1 MKNKVLL
8 FATIVAMSTLNAG
21 IVKAA
26 DVTNWE
32 GLGTAGDITIKND
45 ISASGDT
52 KIINLSPGSG
62 QTIDGG
68 GYSITGADGY
78 YFKSVGTGDVIM
90 KNLGKYSD
98 GSAQSNTFSYVD
110 MNGDT
115 LYKTIDASVNSFKRF
130 VYKESNTQDVASFNI
145 SNSVFA
151 NNVGTLFRFN
161 QPKSALSIKDSIIYN
176 NSAASEPSI
185 INSNSIEMNE
195 LSLKNVI
202 MANNSGQYNIN
213 VAAQNIVV
221 EDSTF
226 YKNTDTSDG
235 GVMSGTG
242 TIKVKNSYF
251 GENESSGD
259 GGALLI
265 KGGTGITIEGSKFE
279 DNYAGGDGGA
289 IYFYSNAQVDSI
301 KNTQFINNHN
311 GAYDGGAISTG
322 GALIKNID
330 NVVFENN
337 KTYRLGGG
345 MWYGMAA
352 GYEDS
357 GSVLINNTVFKNNE
371 AGVGGGLV
379 FGGGIANTK
388 YIVNSK
394 FTDNTA
400 TADNHLVALDFDWGQ
415 PEGPLGG
422 GVYTEW
428 IPTTYINTSFEN
440 NKAVPDD
447 NGDSSG
453 GAIFFVGD
461 SDDFP
466 FSIVDS
472 TFSDNSAGTGGAIYV
487 RDNNLSIIAS
497 AKDVIFSGNTAS
509 KNSDTFNAGSDIY
522 FDTTTNS
529 AELATLYLNA
539 SEGKKVVFNG
549 SIGVAEGENN
559 AAIDINKSGVTYNT
573 YDGTTE
579 TAVNAGTGGE
589 IQFNGRVGDAN
600 NYFSSINL
608 YGGTLSIGQNS
619 TATNPDGLI
628 NDNNFYVKGNST
640 LNTAN
645 GVIGEFAPNAF
656 EIISGATLD
665 YQFDIDLAGGVS
677 DKLVITN
684 NEGTLRLSILN
695 VINDTDADG
704 LRIKYSDN
712 NINGIL
718 HDDYEIT
725 TSHDTYDVTAENGN
739 DGSFVVFTA
748 THTGGGLP
756 SAIIA
761 ESDQYIITNG
771 QDENVVAWG
780 SNTGNVITHDIDING
795 NGQSI
800 YTENNL
806 DGMVANQGTNVVLRN
821 IKELSGF
828 NNALTNNGGTLSII
842 DSNVVNNT
850 GVADITNNSGSVI
863 IEAASKEITIGSD
876 NTANALLSDGGTVNI
891 TGSNKVTFNGNVTGT
906 NDASMNIS
914 TDTTFNGD
922 VSGINIAQQSGTVDI
937 GNFSGA
943 DYTLDDGTLNL
954 GESGIFAPDTF
965 ELNQGTVHIADE
977 SLFSPQVNVFNGGN
991 LNAINGSVGSLN
1003 FNSLTLENIINLA
1016 VDIDLNRE
1024 IMDRISASSVSGD
1037 GIIKVNQFNVLSDTE
1052 KSSISIPFA
1061 SDNLKDR
1068 VSTDIQS
1075 IEGKIYKYNI
1085 NYDNKTGQFNIV
1097 GGGNKSDG
1105 YSPSVMASPVAA
1117 QLQGYLTQL
1126 NSYDEAFRNMDMYML
1141 MPKSVRQAMKY
1152 KNRVAVNSSDFSYDG
1167 SKSIYDDNTGWV
1179 RTHTTFENVPL
1190 KNGPKVSNVAY
1201 GIYFGGE
1208 SQLYDL
1214 GKGWEGIWG
1223 LYAGYNGSHQSYNGI
1238 SMYQN
1243 GGTLGILGMAYKGNF
1258 FQGLTINTGANGGEA
1273 STRYGNEDFSMLMAG
1288 IASKTGYNIEFKQG
1302 RYIVQP
1308 SLLLSYS
1315 FVNSFDYTNAAG
1327 IHISSDPLHA
1337 IQVEPNIKFIA
1348 NLKNGW
1354 QPYASVGM
1362 VWNLMDKTH
1371 YHANDVSLPELSVKP
1386 YVKYGVGVRKSW
1398 GERFTGFIQTFITN
1412 GGRNGV
1418 GMQVGFR
1425 WALGGKKSVSK
1436 ANK

>member
-21 IVKAA
+21 IAKAT

-52 KIINLSPGSG
+52 KIINLSPGNG

-68 GYSITGADGY
+68 GFSITGNDGY
-78 YFKSVGTGDVIM
+78 YFKSVGTGNVVM
-90 KNLGKYSD
+90 NNLGKYSD
-98 GSAQSNTFSYVD
+98 GSAEASTFSYID
-110 MNGDT
+110 MNGNT

-130 VYKESNTQDVASFNI
+130 VVKENNTSDVASFAVN
-145 SNSVFA
+145 NSVFA
-151 NNVGTLFRFN
+151 NNVGTLFGFN

-213 VAAQNIVV
+213 ASARNILI

-226 YKNTDTSDG
+226 YKNTATSGGSVLDG
-235 GVMSGTG
+235 AGSLK
-242 TIKVKNSYF
+242 IKNSYF
-251 GENESSGD
+251 RENETSND
-259 GGALLI
+259 GGAI
-265 KGGTGITIEGSKFE
+265 RFPSGSGITIEDSVFE

-289 IYFYSNAQVDSI
+289 IWYAQLVSSPYFVNDSFEG
-301 KNTQFINNHN
+301 NQAG
-311 GAYDGGAISTG
+311 GAGGGMYIGGTGISTGTVYVIGSDFKDNIADAGGAICTYNSNFYVVDTDFTG
-322 GALIKNID
+322 
-330 NVVFENN
+330 
-337 KTYRLGGG
+337 
-345 MWYGMAA
+345 
-352 GYEDS
+352 
-357 GSVLINNTVFKNNE
+357 
-371 AGVGGGLV
+371 
-379 FGGGIANTK
+379 
-388 YIVNSK
+388 
-394 FTDNTA
+394 NTA
-400 TADNHLVALDFDWGQ
+400 DV
-415 PEGPLGG
+415 
-422 GVYTEW
+422 
-428 IPTTYINTSFEN
+428 
-440 NKAVPDD
+440 
-447 NGDSSG
+447 
-453 GAIFFVGD
+453 
-461 SDDFP
+461 
-466 FSIVDS
+466 
-472 TFSDNSAGTGGAIYV
+472 GGAIYAESE
-487 RDNNLSIIAS
+487 NLTIFANT
-497 AKDVIFSGNTAS
+497 KDIIFSGNTAN
-509 KNSDTFNAGSDIY
+509 NSTS
-522 FDTTTNS
+522 TN
-529 AELATLYLNA
+529 NK
-539 SEGKKVVFNG
+539 G
-549 SIGVAEGENN
+549 
-559 AAIDINKSGVTYNT
+559 AAIYYDALDNADIALNINAKSDSKVIFDNTIAAHDDGVDVIMNINKSGLSYNDI
-573 YDGTTE
+573 DGTNVTI
-579 TAVNAGTGGE
+579 ANDGE
-589 IQFNGRVGDAN
+589 IQFNDRVGDAS
-600 NYFSSINL
+600 NYFNINL
-608 YGGTLSIGQNS
+608 WGGKLSIGQNETINAS
-619 TATNPDGLI
+619 INNPDGLI
-628 NDNNFYVKGNST
+628 SDNNFYVKGNST

-656 EIISGATLD
+656 EIVSDATLD

-695 VINDTDADG
+695 VINDVDADG
-704 LRIKYSDN
+704 LKIKYSDN
-712 NINGIL
+712 NVNGIL
-718 HDDYEIT
+718 RDDYEIT
-725 TSHDTYDVTAENGN
+725 TSQDTYDVTAENGN
-739 DGSFVVFTA
+739 DGSFVVFSA

-761 ESDQYIITNG
+761 EADQYIITNG
-771 QDENVVAWG
+771 QDENVEAWG
-780 SNTGNVITHDIDING
+780 SSTGNVITHDIDING

-806 DGMVANQGTNVVLRN
+806 DGMVVSDGTNASLRN
-821 IKELSGF
+821 VKELSGF

-863 IEAASKEITIGSD
+863 IDAATKEIAIGSD
-876 NTANALLSDGGTVNI
+876 NTTNALLSDGGTVDV
-891 TGSNKVTFNGNVTGT
+891 TGSNKVTFNGNVTGE

-922 VSGINIAQQSGTVDI
+922 VSGMNIAQQSGTVDV
-937 GNFSGA
+937 GNVSGA

-954 GESGIFAPDTF
+954 GKSGSFAPDNF
-965 ELNQGTVHIADE
+965 ELNNGLVNIQNE
-977 SLFSPQVNVFNGGN
+977 SVFSPQATVLNGGN
-991 LNAINGSVGSLN
+991 INAANNNIGNLN
-1003 FNSLTLENIINLA
+1003 FNSLTLRNTINLA
-1016 VDIDLNRE
+1016 VDVDMNKE
-1024 IMDRISASSVSGD
+1024 VMDTISASSLAGN
-1037 GIIKVNQFNVLSDTE
+1037 GTFKVNQFNLLSDTN
-1052 KSSISIPFA
+1052 KSKISIPFA
-1061 SDNLKDR
+1061 NDVLKNN
-1068 VSTDIQS
+1068 VSTDIKS
-1075 IEGKIYKYNI
+1075 IEGKIFKYNVG
-1085 NYDNKTGQFNIV
+1085 YDKETGNFNFA

-1117 QLQGYLTQL
+1117 QMQGYLTQL

-1141 MPKSVRQAMKY
+1141 MPQSARQAMKF
-1152 KNRVAVNSSDFSYDG
+1152 KNRVAINSSDLAYDD

-1201 GIYFGGE
+1201 GTYFGGE
-1208 SQLYDL
+1208 SQMYDL
-1214 GKGWEGIWG
+1214 GNGWDGIWG

-1243 GGTLGILGMAYKGNF
+1243 GGTLGVLGMAYKGNF

-1273 STRYGNEDFSMLMAG
+1273 STRYGNEDFSMIMAG
-1288 IASKTGYNIEFKQG
+1288 IASKTGYNIEFKEG
-1302 RYIVQP
+1302 RYIIQP

-1327 IHISSDPLHA
+1327 VHISSDPLHA

-1354 QPYASVGM
+1354 QPYANVGM

-1398 GERFTGFIQTFITN
+1398 GERFTGFFQTFITN

-1418 GMQVGFR
+1418 GLQVGFR

-1436 ANK
+1436 ADK